1 MFNNSAGFTL
11 VEFLV
16 AILIMMVGLLGLLQ
30 TVNTSLSHNLANQLR
45 NEAVAVADRQ
55 MSLEMAKGFD
65 LVSTTS
71 MSTYVTRPVLTG
83 FRNFSVIRN
92 GIVPPPL
99 PYSKQVN
106 IEVRWSYKGVPYSH
120 QVYGGISKTN
130 R

>member
-1 MFNNSAGFTL
+1 MCNNRAGFTL

-65 LVSTTS
+65 LVSTTA
-71 MSTYVTRPVLTG
+71 MSTYVSRPVLTG
-83 FRNFSVIRN
+83 FRNFSVIRSGTSLSN
-92 GIVPPPL
+92 
-99 PYSKQVN
+99 SKQVN
-106 IEVRWSYKGVPYSH
+106 FEVRWSYKGVPYSH

>member
-1 MFNNSAGFTL
+1 MFNNRAGFTL

-83 FRNFSVIRN
+83 FRNFSVIRSGAAFSN
-92 GIVPPPL
+92 
-99 PYSKQVN
+99 SKQVN
-106 IEVRWSYKGVPYSH
+106 FEVRWNYKGVPYSH

-130 R
+130 Q